1 MKRLTDKISEIK
13 AKLETQQKALR
24 ELEKGQTDAI
34 NKELNETYFKDIPS
48 FEGADGYSDYSNISF
63 KAKRPDDSYL
73 REICNITIRKSH
85 YQLKSCDQLG
95 LSYYSTSDISD
106 FEINRLITIGKVA
119 QIVKD
124 HGDGIL
130 KTIKEVSQPY
140 KNTINPLRKVMWS
153 AESEISSLEN
163 EIKAILKSKAICKL
177 FDEGYEI
184 PMDGRSGL
192 ERIYV
197 KHDYIVSQI
206 KKIKFLG
213 WTNDNRKSLTVELTC
228 KVMDYDTEK
237 RTYVDG
243 EDRVEIHSKVK
254 TSNVQ
259 HIINKVREGLREE
272 LMNEKILYKIELND

>member
-24 ELEKGQTDAI
+24 ELEKGQIDAI
-34 NKELNETYFKDIPS
+34 DKELKKTYFKDIPS

-95 LSYYSTSDISD
+95 ISYYSTSDISD

-119 QIVKD
+119 QVVKD
-124 HGDGIL
+124 YGSDIL
-130 KTIKEVSQPY
+130 ETIKEISQPY
-140 KNTINPLRKVMWS
+140 RNTINPLRKEMWS
-153 AESEISSLEN
+153 AESEISSLKK
-163 EIKAILKSKAICKL
+163 EINDILKFKATFKL
-177 FDEGYEI
+177 FKEGYEI
-184 PMDGRSGL
+184 PMDGKSGL
-192 ERIYV
+192 ENVYV
-197 KHDYIVSQI
+197 RSDYRVSQI
-206 KKIKFLG
+206 KKVRFRD

-243 EDRVEIHSKVK
+243 EDRVEVHSKVRV
-254 TSNVQ
+254 SNVS
-259 HIINKVREGLREE
+259 HIINKVREKLREE
-272 LMNEKILYKIELND
+272 LITEELELNN

>member
-1 MKRLTDKISEIK
+1 MERLTDKISEIK

-24 ELEKGQTDAI
+24 ELEKGQIDAI
-34 NKELNETYFKDIPS
+34 DKELKKTYFKDIPS

-95 LSYYSTSDISD
+95 ISYYSTSDISD

-119 QIVKD
+119 QVVKD
-124 HGDGIL
+124 YGSDIL
-130 KTIKEVSQPY
+130 ETIKEISQPY
-140 KNTINPLRKVMWS
+140 INTISPLRKSMWS

-163 EIKAILKSKAICKL
+163 EIKAILKSKAIYKL
-177 FDEGYEI
+177 FKEGYEI
-184 PMDGRSGL
+184 PMDGRSGI

-197 KHDYIVSQI
+197 RSDYIVSQI
-206 KKIKFLG
+206 KKVRFRD

-243 EDRVEIHSKVK
+243 EDRVEVHSKVRV
-254 TSNVQ
+254 SNVS
-259 HIINKVREGLREE
+259 HIINKVREELREE
-272 LMNEKILYKIELND
+272 LITEELELNN

>member
-1 MKRLTDKISEIK
+1 MKRLTDKINEIK

-24 ELEKGQTDAI
+24 ELEKGHIDAV

-95 LSYYSTSDISD
+95 ISYYSTSDISD

-130 KTIKEVSQPY
+130 ETIKEVSQPY

-163 EIKAILKSKAICKL
+163 EIKAILKSKAIYKL
-177 FDEGYEI
+177 FKEGYEI

-197 KHDYIVSQI
+197 RHDYIVSQI

-259 HIINKVREGLREE
+259 HIINKVREELREE
-272 LMNEKILYKIELND
+272 LITEELELNN

>member
-24 ELEKGQTDAI
+24 ELEKGQIDAI
-34 NKELNETYFKDIPS
+34 DKELKKTYFKDIPS

-95 LSYYSTSDISD
+95 ISYYSTSDISD

-119 QIVKD
+119 QVVKD
-124 HGDGIL
+124 YGSDIL
-130 KTIKEVSQPY
+130 ETIKEISQPY
-140 KNTINPLRKVMWS
+140 INTISPLRKSMWS

-163 EIKAILKSKAICKL
+163 EIKAILKSKAIYKL
-177 FDEGYEI
+177 FKEGYEI

-197 KHDYIVSQI
+197 RSDYIVSQI
-206 KKIKFLG
+206 KKVRFRD

-243 EDRVEIHSKVK
+243 EDRVEVHSKVRV
-254 TSNVQ
+254 SNVS
-259 HIINKVREGLREE
+259 HIINKVREELREE
-272 LMNEKILYKIELND
+272 LITEELELNN

>member
-1 MKRLTDKISEIK
+1 MERLTDKISEIK

-24 ELEKGQTDAI
+24 ELEKGQIDAI
-34 NKELNETYFKDIPS
+34 DKELKKTYFKDIPS

-95 LSYYSTSDISD
+95 ISYYSTSDISD

-119 QIVKD
+119 QVVKD
-124 HGDGIL
+124 YGSDIL
-130 KTIKEVSQPY
+130 ETIKEISQPY
-140 KNTINPLRKVMWS
+140 INTISPLRKSMWS
-153 AESEISSLEN
+153 AESEISSLKK
-163 EIKAILKSKAICKL
+163 EINDILKFKATFKL
-177 FDEGYEI
+177 FKEGYEI
-184 PMDGRSGL
+184 PMDGKSGL
-192 ERIYV
+192 ENVYV
-197 KHDYIVSQI
+197 RSDYRVSQI
-206 KKIKFLG
+206 KKVRFRD

-243 EDRVEIHSKVK
+243 EDRVEVHSKVRV
-254 TSNVQ
+254 SNVS
-259 HIINKVREGLREE
+259 HIINKVREELREE
-272 LMNEKILYKIELND
+272 LITEELELNN